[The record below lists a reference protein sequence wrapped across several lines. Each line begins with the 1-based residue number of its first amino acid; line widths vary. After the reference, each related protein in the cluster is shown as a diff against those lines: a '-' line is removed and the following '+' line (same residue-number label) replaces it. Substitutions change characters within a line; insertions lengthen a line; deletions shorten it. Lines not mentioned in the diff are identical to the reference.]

1 MNDLAHGN
9 SREADAHTARR
20 LEYFT
25 LGWNLTE
32 AVVGIGA
39 GVIAGSIALIGFGV
53 DSIIE
58 SLSGASLLWRLQRHE
73 ADEKR
78 EQLALKLVGIS
89 FFVLAVYVAA
99 DAAKTLLQR
108 DPPHASIVGVCL
120 AAVSLVV
127 MPLLARAKRRVAARL
142 NSRALVADSRQTD
155 LCAYLSGILFVGLI
169 LNALFGWWWADS
181 IAAILMVPIIAR
193 EGIEAFRG
201 DACSD
206 CV

>member
-9 SREADAHTARR
+9 SRETDARVGRR

-39 GVIAGSIALIGFGV
+39 GLIAGSIALIGFGV

-58 SLSGASLLWRLQRHE
+58 SFSGASLLWRLQSHE

-89 FFVLAVYVAA
+89 FFVLAAYVAA
-99 DAAKTLLQR
+99 DAAKTLIQR
-108 DPPHASIVGVCL
+108 EPPHPSIVGVCL
-120 AAVSLVV
+120 AA
-127 MPLLARAKRRVAARL
+127 AAL
-142 NSRALVADSRQTD
+142 
-155 LCAYLSGILFVGLI
+155 
-169 LNALFGWWWADS
+169 
-181 IAAILMVPIIAR
+181 
-193 EGIEAFRG
+193 E
-201 DACSD
+201 
-206 CV
+206 